1 MSFQREPLSLVT
13 IWVIRFT
20 FAMEPPLWDDFGR
33 VRSWDARKDLQ
44 VGSKCNLVG
53 LVSCKQPEP
62 GSPWLWFIPTMFL
75 HRFWVFFIP
84 IWGRFPILLIFFKW
98 VATTKLE
105 RLFWT
110 FGAFGSFQRSFPP
123 NFCHGRWACP
133 DERFF
138 LFFLDMYHDKS
149 TLFEIALE
157 WV

>member
-1 MSFQREPLSLVT
+1 MFKCPSSGNPCHLWQFEWFALLSPWNLLCGMTLGESEVGMPLKICKWDRNVIWWHWFLVSSL
-13 IWVIRFT
+13 
-20 FAMEPPLWDDFGR
+20 
-33 VRSWDARKDLQ
+33 
-44 VGSKCNLVG
+44 NLVR
-53 LVSCKQPEP
+53 
-62 GSPWLWFIPTMFL
+62 LWWWFNPTMFL

-133 DERFF
+133 DERLF
-138 LFFLDMYHDKS
+138 LFFLWICTTTKVPC
-149 TLFEIALE
+149 LR
-157 WV
+157 